1 MNQQTPTPA
10 PSNPPCDL
18 CAKVRKMA
26 SDKASLCERCHW
38 TLRARLGEIPALW
51 VEAHNC
57 LAPHRGGHGSNTGE
71 PTLGVN
77 LTALD
82 YVSGREI
89 LDTLHG
95 WERIIREDRRLTPPA
110 LVPASPNKGHEIAQT
125 ISFHLAHLPWIVE
138 QGWAD
143 EYAKEV
149 FSIHAKG
156 RAAAQK
162 FLDPARRISCPAPHP
177 DNLDTYC
184 GQTLSITDTDL
195 LAVIPCRR
203 CGTQWTV
210 ARLIAVGTSD
220 EQAATWVDADSIATW
235 LGISAGHVRRLA
247 RSHKVERRGSLYH
260 MQQVVAA
267 HKSI

>member
-1 MNQQTPTPA
+1 MNQPATPA
-10 PSNPPCDL
+10 PSKTACL
-18 CAKVRKMA
+18 ICAKRRKDM
-26 SDKASLCERCHW
+26 SGTVCDSCRQ
-38 TLRARLGEIPALW
+38 TLRSRLQELPALW

-57 LAPHRGGHGSNTGE
+57 LMPHKGGHGSNTGE

-82 YVSGREI
+82 FISGREI

-95 WERIIREDRRLTPPA
+95 WERIIREDRKLTPPA
-110 LVPASPNKGHEIAQT
+110 LVSSQPTRGHEIAATVTFHQT
-125 ISFHLAHLPWIVE
+125 HLQWLCE
-138 QGWAD
+138 QTWAD

-149 FSIHAKG
+149 FTLYAKG
-156 RAAAQK
+156 TAAAK
-162 FLDPARRISCPAPHP
+162 RYLDPARRISCPAPA
-177 DNLDTYC
+177 DAGASC
-184 GQTLSITDTDL
+184 GQTLTISDADL
-195 LAVIPCRR
+195 LAVVPCRR

-247 RSHKVERRGSLYH
+247 RQHKVERKGSLFN